1 MTSTDVS
8 DNISSVYRSPST
20 SSPSSVSTIDAKA
33 LRQISADAG
42 SPTQSAGVDAEQAA
56 DGERPASPGLTTAAE
71 PAPVTEEVD
80 RKALVRERW
89 LTAINKVRDQLSQV
103 RH

>member
-1 MTSTDVS
+1 
-8 DNISSVYRSPST
+8 
-20 SSPSSVSTIDAKA
+20 VSTIDAKA

-42 SPTQSAGVDAEQAA
+42 SPTASTGVDTEQLA
-56 DGERPASPGLTTAAE
+56 DGERTASPGLTADE
-71 PAPVTEEVD
+71 PAPPTADVD

-103 RH
+103 RHLFIYSFIINFINE